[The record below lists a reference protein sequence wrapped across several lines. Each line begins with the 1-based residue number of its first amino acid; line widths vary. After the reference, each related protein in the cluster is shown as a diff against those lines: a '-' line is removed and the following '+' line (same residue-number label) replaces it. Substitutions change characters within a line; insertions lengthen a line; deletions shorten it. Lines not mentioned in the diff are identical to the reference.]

1 MKGILIDMDGD
12 IMVRSGGVIIG
23 DNTQDCIERVLM
35 AEKGEFKEYP
45 ILGAGL
51 SKWVKST
58 NKTKSI
64 KREIAIQLGY
74 LGYEGAKAEINDSG
88 KLNIEV

>member
-1 MKGILIDMDGD
+1 MKGILIDIDGD
-12 IMVRSGGVIIG
+12 IMIRNKSVVIG

-45 ILGAGL
+45 VLGAGL
-51 SKWVKST
+51 SRWAKST
-58 NKTKSI
+58 NRTKSI
-64 KREIAIQLGY
+64 KREMAVQLGY
-74 LGYEGAKAEINDSG
+74 LGYEGAKIEVSDDG